1 MKKTN
6 EPKEI
11 TELPQF
17 KEMWKDAV
25 PVKNATLHQAVSV
38 GGFSTEK
45 TINKDK
51 LIGAQLKWHPDGIL
65 ICLKDVRGLIPA
77 PNVALLIFDDAK

>member
-11 TELPQF
+11 NELAQWVT
-17 KEMWKDAV
+17 MWKEAM
-25 PVKNATLHQAVSV
+25 PVKNATLHQSVSV
-38 GGFSTEK
+38 GGFATEK

-51 LIGAQLKWHPDGIL
+51 LIGAQLKWHSFGLMIA
-65 ICLKDVRGLIPA
+65 LKDVRALVPA
-77 PNVALLIFDDAK
+77 PNVAMLVFDDAK

>member
-6 EPKEI
+6 EPKLI
-11 TELPQF
+11 VELPQF
-17 KEMWKDAV
+17 KEMWEKSI

-51 LIGAQLKWHPDGIL
+51 LIGAQLKWHSDGIL
-65 ICLKDVRGLIPA
+65 ISLKDVRGLIPA
-77 PNVALLIFDDAK
+77 PNVALLIFDDVK